1 MKRLAIVADHP
12 MIVQAIRL
20 ALRNTAGFR
29 VVATLDGRAAI
40 RAQLAEHTPDVVLV
54 DEMCQRTNAI
64 ARLREAAEELPGA
77 KLVLLTS
84 GLEGTALDDAFA
96 AGAEAAVSRLLHPV
110 TLGTLLR
117 EVVHGNVV
125 HAPRPQRAAA
135 GATAHPLTARE
146 LEVLRL
152 VAEGRTNGS
161 VATALDV
168 SEQTVK
174 FHLCNVYRKLGVG
187 NRTEATRHAHVH
199 MLVDQSV
206 PVARTSA

>member
-1 MKRLAIVADHP
+1 VKRLAVVADHP
-12 MIVQAIRL
+12 MVVQAIRL

-29 VVATLDGRAAI
+29 VVATLDGRTSV
-40 RAQLAEHTPDVVLV
+40 RTQLAELAPDVVLV
-54 DEMCQRTNAI
+54 DEMCQRTNAM
-64 ARLREAAEELPGA
+64 ARLREAVEELPSA
-77 KLVLLTS
+77 KLVLLS
-84 GLEGTALDDAFA
+84 AGLEGSALDDAFA
-96 AGAEAAVSRLLHPV
+96 AGAEAVVSRHLHPV

-117 EVVHGNVV
+117 EVVHGSVV
-125 HAPRPQRAAA
+125 HAPRPQRSAT
-135 GATAHPLTARE
+135 GASAHPLTARE

-161 VATALDV
+161 VAATLRV

-187 NRTEATRHAHVH
+187 NRTEATRHAHIH

-206 PVARTSA
+206 PAARTSA